1 MQRSLKTRLF
11 VRVAAGIL
19 ACVGATLGVATA
31 ANAAPAAGTAAGQAS
46 VDRAAADRALAV
58 GPYSLQPGPNW
69 FFYYAFAYKN
79 DCDYYGFLL
88 VANGYASGSTCSL
101 RYDFS
106 GYDLWL
112 RN

>member
-1 MQRSLKTRLF
+1 MQRSLKTRLL
-11 VRVAAGIL
+11 VRVAAGLL
-19 ACVGATLGVATA
+19 ACVGATVGVATA
-31 ANAAPAAGTAAGQAS
+31 ANAAPAAGQAS
-46 VDRAAADRALAV
+46 ADRAAADRALAV

-88 VANGYASGSTCSL
+88 VANGYATGSTCSL
-101 RYDFS
+101 RYDLS